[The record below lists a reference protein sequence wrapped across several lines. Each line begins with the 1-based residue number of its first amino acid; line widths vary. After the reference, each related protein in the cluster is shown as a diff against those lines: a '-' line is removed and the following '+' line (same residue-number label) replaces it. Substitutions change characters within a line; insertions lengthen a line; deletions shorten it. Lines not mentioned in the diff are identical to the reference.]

1 MGAGDNGA
9 GATEEQIKCMLDRSA
24 SNKIF
29 NRWLSCGNT
38 LVGIKMNWISSLLAL
53 VVLWTFAITCIADD
67 NAAKYYREGRGWVT
81 TNFTW
86 LYIGECCSP
95 LAL

>member
-1 MGAGDNGA
+1 
-9 GATEEQIKCMLDRSA
+9 
-24 SNKIF
+24 
-29 NRWLSCGNT
+29 
-38 LVGIKMNWISSLLAL
+38 MNWISSLLAL

-86 LYIGECCSP
+86 LYIGTRSHRARRPALATTSVCAPPACLLACLIAP
-95 LAL
+95 LRSCAIANV